1 MMHERAAFLD
11 EILTHPADDMPRLIY
26 ADWLEDRG
34 DPQADLIRVQ
44 CEKARYKQGTSE
56 WETCRVRE
64 RALLDAH
71 GESWFGSLWKIRD
84 EPGWSVGPFA
94 KFLSSLEFRRGFV
107 REVPI
112 TSTWIPANA
121 KPISPLILKVY
132 FGSQIAVTQARKF
145 KGLFSLL
152 GGIPFL
158 TLGDRSFAPA
168 AVRALQFLPET
179 NLLCRLDL
187 NEARINVKTL
197 RTLCQTPQV
206 KHLSSL
212 NLRLNRIG
220 NSGVE
225 AIADAV
231 FARKLH
237 SLNLS
242 GCRISSKGFVRIAG
256 SEALQNLRQLA
267 VSQNNPGYDG
277 IEALVNSEHLSGLRE
292 LNLNQCNIDSEMAQ
306 LICESPYL
314 RNIERLNLNG
324 NQVSPGVVGLLQER
338 FGEAIPIKNQR
349 LR

>member
-1 MMHERAAFLD
+1 MHERAAFLD
-11 EILTHPADDMPRLIY
+11 EILTHPADNMPRLIY

-44 CEKARYKQGTSE
+44 CDKAKHYQGTSE
-56 WETCRVRE
+56 WESCRVRE
-64 RALLDAH
+64 KALLDAH
-71 GESWFGSLWKIRD
+71 GETWFRSLWRIR
-84 EPGWSVGPFA
+84 EESGWPVGPFA
-94 KFLSSLEFRRGFV
+94 DFVSHLEFRRGFV
-107 REVPI
+107 RETPI
-112 TSTWIPANA
+112 TSTDVPADA
-121 KPISPLILKVY
+121 KPISPLVLKVY
-132 FGSQIAVTQARKF
+132 FGSQIEVTQARKLQR
-145 KGLFSLL
+145 LFSLL
-152 GGIPFL
+152 GEIPFFS
-158 TLGDRSFAPA
+158 LGDRPFAPA
-168 AVRALQFLPET
+168 AVRALQFLPEA
-179 NLLCRLDL
+179 NLLCRMDL

-197 RTLCQTPQV
+197 RTLCQTPQA

-292 LNLNQCNIDSEMAQ
+292 LNLNRCNINSEIAQ

-324 NQVSPGVVGLLQER
+324 NQVAPGVVGLLQER
-338 FGEAIPIKNQR
+338 FGEAIPMKNQR